1 MLDLS
6 KSIGFDRVNIK
17 TNITNYSKEYGIE
30 YEGVKII
37 SSNEKF
43 IILETQDNKNIIL
56 STNSIQYIE
65 EFIQYF

>member
-6 KSIGFDRVNIK
+6 KSIGFNKVNIK
-17 TNITNYSKEYGIE
+17 TDIMNCSKEYGIE

-37 SSNEKF
+37 SSNERF
-43 IILETQDNKNIIL
+43 IILETQENKNIIL